1 MNVCETNCLSPG
13 EKTSPTHESQEHVY
27 ERKKIW
33 ELKQKNNMEVPKYE
47 EILWGK
53 ASEMIEVEKI
63 LRENMKI
70 LEEYE
75 QKPS

>member
-1 MNVCETNCLSPG
+1 MTKNQFETFECKVCLVED
-13 EKTSPTHESQEHVY
+13 ESQEHVY
-27 ERKKIW
+27 ECKKIW
-33 ELKQKNNMEVPKYE
+33 ELKQKNDIEVPKYE

-53 ASEMIEVEKI
+53 VNEMIKVEKI
-63 LRENMKI
+63 FRENMKI

>member
-1 MNVCETNCLSPG
+1 MNV
-13 EKTSPTHESQEHVY
+13 
-27 ERKKIW
+27 KKIW
-33 ELKQKNNMEVPKYE
+33 ELKQKNDIEVPKYE

-53 ASEMIEVEKI
+53 ANEMIEVEKI